1 MVPVYRCPDG
11 AVVPLYYVDNGD
23 IPVKKIFNNVKAV
36 ASDFRMQ
43 VLMLMFSFQSAH
55 AALPTTADP
64 SNAPTDGNYIELI
77 KGYAYDIVIVFGL
90 VMGVMAFYV
99 VAKNMIAVYG
109 EIGTGKKTWGDM
121 GMHGGMGVL
130 LLVFVIYLL
139 TEASTVIFT

>member
-1 MVPVYRCPDG
+1 M
-11 AVVPLYYVDNGD
+11 
-23 IPVKKIFNNVKAV
+23 KKINAIFATMV
-36 ASDFRMQ
+36 AFVTSLRTQ
-43 VLMLMFSFQSAH
+43 VVLALFAAQAAH
-55 AALPTTADP
+55 AELPTTADP
-64 SNAPTDGNYIELI
+64 TNAPADGNYIELI

-109 EIGTGKKTWGDM
+109 EIGQGKKTWGDM

-139 TEASTVIFT
+139 TEASTVIFA

>member
-1 MVPVYRCPDG
+1 MF
-11 AVVPLYYVDNGD
+11 
-23 IPVKKIFNNVKAV
+23 KTVKAF
-36 ASDFRMQ
+36 ASDFRLQ
-43 VLMLMFSFQSAH
+43 VLMLMFSVQSAH
-55 AALPTTADP
+55 AALPATA
-64 SNAPTDGNYIELI
+64 APTNAAAQGNYIELI

-139 TEASTVIFT
+139 TEAAGVIF